1 MENNSKTEY
10 TDAVFSAKERKAR
23 KKTNFKP
30 TVNRTTRVKKTSK
43 NSGRLSSKGKKQ
55 TQKNIPNMEM

>member
-1 MENNSKTEY
+1 MATRYIVN
-10 TDAVFSAKERKAR
+10 
-23 KKTNFKP
+23 TNHEVQRIRNEVRHFD
-30 TVNRTTRVKKTSK
+30 VWKKTSK